1 MTWQNARETH
11 ELGLYVTKQLQINFD
26 IGYLLFK
33 HVQQQMFVL
42 K

>member
-1 MTWQNARETH
+1 MTWPNARETH
-11 ELGLYVTKQLQINFD
+11 ELRLYVTKQLQIDFD

-33 HVQQQMFVL
+33 YVHQQMFVL

>member
-1 MTWQNARETH
+1 MQGRPMNC
-11 ELGLYVTKQLQINFD
+11 LYVTKQLQIDFD

-33 HVQQQMFVL
+33 HVHQQIFVS

>member
-1 MTWQNARETH
+1 MTRQNARETH
-11 ELGLYVTKQLQINFD
+11 ELGLYVTKQLQIDFY

-33 HVQQQMFVL
+33 HVHQQIFVS